1 MEGYISQILR
11 SVIDVHFLDADNK
24 SQLPTINEVFTI
36 CRENGTV
43 LIAEVQQHIVKRTVR
58 AVAVDSTDG
67 LRRHMKVVSSDNAIS
82 ITVGEQIKGRL
93 MNVTGENIDGMC
105 PFDRMGAS
113 SIHCEPPKFDELVTS
128 QEVLYTDIKVI
139 NLLESYVKGDKIG
152 LFGNIFACDNLSH
165 AYCKL
170 ATVGALAGMNLA
182 GQLRSHLSI
191 CRNIGFTVEQLC
203 DFRLFV
209 TAKIGAQKAEL
220 LNVCSMRFTLLRVTT
235 HRTTTKMAGC
245 KRSSRLPTRCT
256 ASHQNSS
263 VVV

>member
-105 PFDRMGAS
+105 PFDRMGAHLRFTANHRS
-113 SIHCEPPKFDELVTS
+113 SMSWPPRRRCYIPTS
-128 QEVLYTDIKVI
+128 RSSTCW
-139 NLLESYVKGDKIG
+139 SPT
-152 LFGNIFACDNLSH
+152 SR
-165 AYCKL
+165 
-170 ATVGALAGMNLA
+170 AT
-182 GQLRSHLSI
+182 RS
-191 CRNIGFTVEQLC
+191 
-203 DFRLFV
+203 
-209 TAKIGAQKAEL
+209 
-220 LNVCSMRFTLLRVTT
+220 VCSATFSPAITSVTPT
-235 HRTTTKMAGC
+235 ANW
-245 KRSSRLPTRCT
+245 LPWGHWQ
-256 ASHQNSS
+256 A
-263 VVV
+263 